1 MTTTET
7 PVNVHSDFQS
17 MGDDDSSSGDDV
29 VVQRKGRSKLL
40 LSDSEGDE
48 GDTASAE
55 LKMVD
60 GSVAGR
66 KETTGLEKCEVS
78 DVEHM
83 GCGDTKRSE
92 DVCDGEQKSSDIPK
106 KSKEE
111 VDVTTNFSKTISQSN
126 ENVGNKEKPRNPTR
140 LSHILD
146 SDSEDEDF
154 NSLFIKKVASKIQN
168 SSQQTINSDDFSQT
182 IGGQKS
188 ANDNKLK
195 RVITSDSEDEN
206 VGDDREPPSITNVAD
221 KIKNNKNILKPG
233 KISALIDTDSE
244 DDIPTRREFEASLNE
259 NDHSTTSTNLISKKG
274 KSEKK
279 RSGSIRAAK
288 EEAMREI
295 HSETQRML
303 RESQVFLP
311 YHRPRQRTL
320 QEFLNRKKSLPKL
333 PATLAAAAKVRMSG
347 ELVGKVLEE
356 KEKEAKLFY
365 KSSSESDSEDP
376 GSTAT
381 NTQLQAKIV
390 NSDVKTIPIKDTQKV
405 TTNDL
410 QNCQNKKEILKQGD
424 KNIGVPRKLF
434 SSENESKV
442 VDCPSPIE
450 DDDFEETT
458 SVITHPNQ
466 RRKEF
471 KHGLNSVSIP
481 RKLFELECEEPTD
494 ADIITTKESQEDIN
508 TADKVQ
514 ENFED
519 GSKQLTN
526 LIVSDPLV
534 ESQKADQL
542 VNNQTTRTNEPT
554 EDEENFE
561 LKMSEDPYELA
572 DDMTDLQ
579 SNKVTD
585 VVENKFESIIDTP
598 FINNTEVFELN
609 DKRKIEFEIRHANKI
624 LAANNKTKS
633 NKLHL
638 SSVESF
644 QLSSIGSKS
653 QCSKEDREGED
664 EPTGHVYGL
673 PVPEFDIEK
682 PRVMKTLILPSIMK
696 LTPKLQG
703 SPGMMVE
710 LSSPKAGLEEL
721 RKRFIKHSMK
731 KTPDSSSEVTV
742 MHTEETASGLKV
754 INEVL
759 PYNAPSNEKN
769 DVSELSKPGTKFVR
783 LKKELQHQMAVQ
795 RTNEWKQKE
804 LEIENSKNDN
814 VYDDELSDCEMADDP
829 NKDDDLSDTE
839 ISEPEEDD
847 VPITDR
853 KTYKSSFLDGE
864 AEVSGEELEENQ
876 EEEFSEVDNTEDTD
890 SNKSINDNEDICE
903 EDEESENED
912 SQSNS
917 QSNKFSRLKRITK
930 AFEDDDSNDSEAEGT
945 GTGLNKEEKNSIR
958 RTKTDV
964 DIFATDNNSQD
975 DSMSSTEGDLPV
987 YQRSDE
993 RSQSCATP
1001 SMTNNSLSMI
1011 SPITQL
1017 TALNTGSELTSI
1029 DFRSVHNSSQSM
1041 EPLGVGDTPVEEK
1054 HYHTYSPEKCEK
1066 LQKKLFVDNKGS
1078 PNETELMSLCS
1089 GPFFNPSDN
1098 NELDKLIHTSRKTSV
1113 SDAELLDLCSG
1124 TFATQPVN
1132 IEKLEALQ
1140 TEEQVIEKEN
1150 ETSDMKFLSY
1160 SAKKTLQQPRSYSN
1174 QLKIVFSSD
1183 DEDDTVNLQLKNSK
1197 LRKSR
1202 KKVKTLKLSDD
1213 EEEDDCEI
1221 ALNFNEKQ
1229 DDDENFV
1236 DYDSEENEIIVPKK
1250 DIKKTAAGFL
1260 DGEAELS
1267 ESEWGSSDE
1276 DEKDLDKLDMEEG
1289 DLEDIDQDQV
1299 KKQLEKMHMKQVLD
1313 EDQREVRLLQE
1324 ILLEDGELHSDGASR
1339 QRKFKWKNID
1349 KLEDDNEKTLQN
1361 IDEKDD
1367 ALEDPTEAESELE
1380 WRKQRLER
1388 EQFLKEHKINAAE
1401 KLEEEMD
1408 DNQLFELGLR
1418 ALKRNKCNKTLNKNT
1433 SIDGEKT
1440 DLPVPR
1446 NTVADLFAK
1455 PGSGTKTS
1463 AIQTAIHRGS
1473 FLARGEESLARL
1485 SLITKQNNDQTTIR
1499 TKNPRNFVFAH
1510 LSPAV
1515 EVSAEDD
1522 TESYSQENNNTAAAK
1537 SRKRKPAF
1545 NMTRLA
1551 SKKSRKESDKNSRSK
1566 LFD

>member
-7 PVNVHSDFQS
+7 SVNVHSDFQS
-17 MGDDDSSSGDDV
+17 MAGDDSSSGDDV
-29 VVQRKGRSKLL
+29 VVQRRSRSKVLP
-40 LSDSEGDE
+40 SDDEGDE
-48 GDTASAE
+48 GDTDSAE

-60 GSVAGR
+60 RNVASH
-66 KETTGLEKCEVS
+66 KETTSLNKCEVS
-78 DVEHM
+78 DVGNI
-83 GCGDTKRSE
+83 GCEDNEMSE
-92 DVCDGEQKSSDIPK
+92 DICGGSQSNGKISK
-106 KSKEE
+106 RSKEE
-111 VDVTTNFSKTISQSN
+111 LDISTNFSKAISQSDDNVRN
-126 ENVGNKEKPRNPTR
+126 EEKSWNPTR
-140 LSHILD
+140 LSRILD

-154 NSLFIKKVASKIQN
+154 NSLFTQKATSKIKN
-168 SSQQTINSDDFSQT
+168 SSLQTPGSDDFYQT
-182 IGGQKS
+182 IDGHKS
-188 ANDNKLK
+188 ANGNKLK
-195 RVITSDSEDEN
+195 RVIGSDSEDEKVADN
-206 VGDDREPPSITNVAD
+206 RELSSIISVAD
-221 KIKNNKNILKPG
+221 KIKNNKNILKPD

-244 DDIPTRREFEASLNE
+244 DDLPTRREFETSSNE
-259 NDHSTTSTNLISKKG
+259 NEHSATSTNVISKKG

-303 RESQVFLP
+303 RESQVYLP
-311 YHRPRQRTL
+311 YHRPKQRTL

-333 PATLAAAAKVRMSG
+333 PATLATAAKVRMSG

-356 KEKEAKLFY
+356 KEKEAELFY

-381 NTQLQAKIV
+381 NTQLQANVV
-390 NSDVKTIPIKDTQKV
+390 NNDVKTIPIEDTQKV

-410 QNCQNKKEILKQGD
+410 QNCQNKKEIIKQGD

-434 SSENESKV
+434 SAENEFNV
-442 VDCPSPIE
+442 ADCPSPVE
-450 DDDFEETT
+450 DDDLEEMS
-458 SVITHPNQ
+458 SVNTHPNQ

-481 RKLFELECEEPTD
+481 RKLFESECEEPTD
-494 ADIITTKESQEDIN
+494 ANFTTTQESQDIN
-508 TADKVQ
+508 TVDKVQ
-514 ENFED
+514 ENCEE
-519 GSKQLTN
+519 GSKQLTILN
-526 LIVSDPLV
+526 ELDPLV
-534 ESQKADQL
+534 ESQNADRL
-542 VNNQTTRTNEPT
+542 VENQNTRINEST
-554 EDEENFE
+554 EDKENFE
-561 LKMSEDPYELA
+561 LKMSEDPFELVGK
-572 DDMTDLQ
+572 MTDLQ
-579 SNKVTD
+579 SNKVTK
-585 VVENKFESIIDTP
+585 VGENKFEAIIDTP
-598 FINNTEVFELN
+598 FINNHEVFELN
-609 DKRKIEFEIRHANKI
+609 DKKKTESEIRIANEI
-624 LAANNKTKS
+624 LAENNKTES
-633 NKLHL
+633 NELHL
-638 SSVESF
+638 GSSESSE
-644 QLSSIGSKS
+644 LSSIASKS
-653 QCSKEDREGED
+653 QRNKEDQECED
-664 EPTGHVYGL
+664 EPIGHVYGL
-673 PVPEFDIEK
+673 PLPEFDGEK

-696 LTPKLQG
+696 LIPKLQG

-710 LSSPKAGLEEL
+710 LSSPKAGLDEL
-721 RKRFIKHSMK
+721 RKRFLKHSVK
-731 KTPDSSSEVTV
+731 KTFDSSSEVTV
-742 MHTEETASGLKV
+742 MHTEQTASGLKV

-759 PYNAPSNEKN
+759 PYKAPSNEN
-769 DVSELSKPGTKFVR
+769 NEVSELSKPGTKFMR

-804 LEIENSKNDN
+804 MEIENSKNDD
-814 VYDDELSDCEMADDP
+814 VYDDELSDCEMADDA
-829 NKDDDLSDTE
+829 NKDDELSDTE

-847 VPITDR
+847 IPITD
-853 KTYKSSFLDGE
+853 KKETYKSPFLDGE

-876 EEEFSEVDNTEDTD
+876 EEEFSEVDDAEDTD
-890 SNKSINDNEDICE
+890 SNESINDNEDVCE
-903 EDEESENED
+903 EDEQSENED
-912 SQSNS
+912 SQN
-917 QSNKFSRLKRITK
+917 NKFGKLKRIKK
-930 AFEDDDSNDSEAEGT
+930 AFEDDDSNDSEAEDT
-945 GTGLNKEEKNSIR
+945 GTGLNKEGKSSIR
-958 RTKTDV
+958 RMKTDV

-1001 SMTNNSLSMI
+1001 SVINNSLSLI

-1017 TALNTGSELTSI
+1017 TALNTGSELTST

-1041 EPLGVGDTPVEEK
+1041 TPLGVGDTPIEEK
-1054 HYHTYSPEKCEK
+1054 HYRTYSPEKREK
-1066 LQKKLFVDNKGS
+1066 LQKQLFADNKGS

-1089 GPFFNPSDN
+1089 GPFFSPSDN
-1098 NELDKLIHTSRKTSV
+1098 NELDKLMHTSRKTSV
-1113 SDAELLDLCSG
+1113 SDAELLELCSG
-1124 TFATQPVN
+1124 TFATQPVD
-1132 IEKLEALQ
+1132 IEKLEASQ
-1140 TEEQVIEKEN
+1140 TKEQMKEKQN
-1150 ETSDMKFLSY
+1150 ETDDMKFLSH
-1160 SAKKTLQQPRSYSN
+1160 SSKKIFQQPHSDSN
-1174 QLKIVFSSD
+1174 ELKIVFSSD
-1183 DEDDTVNLQLKNSK
+1183 DEDDTFSLYLKNSK
-1197 LRKSR
+1197 SRKSR

-1213 EEEDDCEI
+1213 EDENDGEI
-1221 ALNFNEKQ
+1221 SLNFNEKQ
-1229 DDDENFV
+1229 DVDENFV

-1260 DGEAELS
+1260 DEEAELS

-1349 KLEDDNEKTLQN
+1349 KLGDDNEQPLQN
-1361 IDEKDD
+1361 IDEE
-1367 ALEDPTEAESELE
+1367 ANTLEDPTEVESELE

-1401 KLEEEMD
+1401 KLEKEMD
-1408 DNQLFELGLR
+1408 DSQLFELGLR
-1418 ALKRNKCNKTLNKNT
+1418 ALKRNKCNKTLNKNS
-1433 SIDGEKT
+1433 SIDSEISG
-1440 DLPVPR
+1440 LPVPR

-1485 SLITKQNNDQTTIR
+1485 SLITKQNSDQTTIR

-1510 LSPAV
+1510 LSPAI

-1522 TESYSQENNNTAAAK
+1522 TKSYSQENDNTAAAK

-1545 NMTRLA
+1545 NMTPLA
-1551 SKKSRKESDKNSRSK
+1551 SKKSKKEFHKNSRSK